1 MHFLRLRAIF
11 VLSMAGLL
19 GCAKAQSDSGQ
30 AQNMPTTQPAAVATA
45 AAPETPAGSM
55 LKIGQAQQW
64 FPPARLHLE
73 TSKGVVVARLYSDD
87 PKDTLTGKE
96 VVNSYDMRMEL
107 PSISDPSQITQTVW
121 INHSESM
128 DRQDSPYG
136 IFLNTQG
143 EVLQPMDVTAY
154 FQQVDASTI
163 RVTLKGTFV
172 EFKAGDQMPHPV
184 PPTVIVAGFLDATV
198 N

>member
-1 MHFLRLRAIF
+1 MLG
-11 VLSMAGLL
+11 MAGLL
-19 GCAKAQSDSGQ
+19 GCAKAETDSGQ
-30 AQNMPTTQPAAVATA
+30 AQNVPATQPAAVAVQAT
-45 AAPETPAGSM
+45 PEAPAGSM
-55 LKIGQAQQW
+55 LKIDQTQQW
-64 FPPARLHLE
+64 FAPARLHLE
-73 TSKGVVVARLYSDD
+73 TSNGVVIARLYSND

-96 VVNSYDMRMEL
+96 VVNSYDLKMEL
-107 PSISDPSQITQTVW
+107 PSISDPAQITQTVW

-154 FQQVDASTI
+154 FQQRGGSTI
-163 RVTLKGTFV
+163 RVSLSGTFAM
-172 EFKAGDQMPHPV
+172 FKGGDQMSHPA
-184 PPTVIVAGFLDATV
+184 PTLVKVVGFLDATV